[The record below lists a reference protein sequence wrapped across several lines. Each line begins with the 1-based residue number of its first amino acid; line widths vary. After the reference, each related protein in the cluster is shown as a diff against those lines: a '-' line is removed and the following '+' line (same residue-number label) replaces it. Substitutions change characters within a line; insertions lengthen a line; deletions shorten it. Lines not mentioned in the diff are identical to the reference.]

1 MLIIQ
6 SLKCVAT
13 ISLFLLL
20 VGCGS
25 TNNNLLSGSNSYLD
39 EHQSLN
45 SESSDYLNKN
55 RQEDRMVAYTA
66 YVKLTAENPD
76 SVIQK
81 IYLVAKNN
89 QGYVFESNNHWVSIK
104 IIKNNLLKAID
115 EVAELGEINN
125 KNISGVDITNEY
137 TDYNIRLENAENT
150 RKKYLELLNIAT
162 NVESIINIERE
173 LERLNETI
181 DLLKSKINKMNHSVE
196 YSILSIEINKKVK
209 PGILGYV
216 TLGIYNSV
224 KWLFVR
230 N

>member
-81 IYLVAKNN
+81 
-89 QGYVFESNNHWVSIK
+89 
-104 IIKNNLLKAID
+104 
-115 EVAELGEINN
+115 
-125 KNISGVDITNEY
+125 
-137 TDYNIRLENAENT
+137 
-150 RKKYLELLNIAT
+150 
-162 NVESIINIERE
+162 
-173 LERLNETI
+173 
-181 DLLKSKINKMNHSVE
+181 
-196 YSILSIEINKKVK
+196 
-209 PGILGYV
+209 
-216 TLGIYNSV
+216 
-224 KWLFVR
+224 
-230 N
+230 

>member
-196 YSILSIEINKKVK
+196 YSNLSIEINKKVK

>member
-1 MLIIQ
+1 MIIQ
-6 SLKCVAT
+6 SLKSVST
-13 ISLFLLL
+13 IGLLLLL

-25 TNNNLLSGSNSYLD
+25 TNNNLLSGSNNYLD
-39 EHQSLN
+39 EYQSLN
-45 SESSDYLNKN
+45 SESSDYLNRN

-81 IYLVAKNN
+81 IYVVAKNN
-89 QGYVFESNNHWVSIK
+89 QGYVVESNKHWVSIK
-104 IIKNNLLKAID
+104 IIKDNLLEALD
-115 EVAELGEINN
+115 EVAKLGKIND

-137 TDYNIRLENAENT
+137 TDYNIRLENAEST